1 MTFGETLRQLRTAA
15 GVGIK
20 RLGPELG
27 VSYSYLSKLE
37 SGDVNPSE
45 KLVGRVAAYFD
56 YNQDRLLL
64 SAGKVPPEI
73 LQILRDNPDDAVG
86 FLRRRFRRG

>member
-1 MTFGETLRQLRTAA
+1 MTFGEILRQLRTAA

-27 VSYSYLSKLE
+27 VTYSHLSKLE

-45 KLVGRVAAYFD
+45 KLVGRVAAYFQYD
-56 YNQDRLLL
+56 RDRLLL
-64 SAGKVPPEI
+64 AAGKVPPEI
-73 LQILRDNPDDAVG
+73 LRILQDHPDDAVG
-86 FLRRRFRRG
+86 FLRRRFGRG